1 MAKSTPKNCTTGKK
15 KKNEFD
21 LTVIGSGPA
30 GLAAAM
36 QASKLGKKTAII
48 EENPQALGGS
58 WLQTGTI
65 PSKTLREV
73 LATIHSIR
81 PHVGGHWVNRILLD
95 IDSSSLIRRA
105 REVSK
110 KEEKLMIKNL
120 DKNNIPILSGRAYME
135 DRNTIRITPSN
146 GDPSY
151 LVSTDYTVIATG
163 SKPRRPSEVPFDGWR
178 IVDSD
183 DILRLETLP
192 SKVVI
197 FGAGVIGCEY
207 ACMFGALGIETILI
221 DARSTIMQYID
232 QEIVGELKKCM
243 MDMGIQFRLGQ
254 TYKSLEAQG
263 PSVKLHFENDTI
275 ETDLFFFAAGRVSS
289 SKKMGIE
296 KLGII
301 NDPRGTIQ
309 TNEFFQTEVH
319 NIYACG
325 DVIGPPALACTSLEQ
340 GRIAANHA
348 LDKSK
353 RTFPKIFPI
362 GVYTIPELSS
372 VGKTEEE
379 VIQEGIDYVVGE
391 ANYDEIA
398 RGYIRGDVHGLIKI
412 IVDKTTHRLIG
423 VHIVGADAA
432 NLIHI
437 GQCIMLA
444 EMPVQTL
451 VNLFIFNYPT
461 LTEGYRVAGFNAIN
475 KLFPEG
481 TIEEAP
487 SLEKSQKK
495 TAA

>member
-1 MAKSTPKNCTTGKK
+1 M
-15 KKNEFD
+15 
-21 LTVIGSGPA
+21 
-30 GLAAAM
+30 
-36 QASKLGKKTAII
+36 
-48 EENPQALGGS
+48 
-58 WLQTGTI
+58 
-65 PSKTLREV
+65 
-73 LATIHSIR
+73 
-81 PHVGGHWVNRILLD
+81 
-95 IDSSSLIRRA
+95 
-105 REVSK
+105 
-110 KEEKLMIKNL
+110 
-120 DKNNIPILSGRAYME
+120 
-135 DRNTIRITPSN
+135 
-146 GDPSY
+146 
-151 LVSTDYTVIATG
+151 
-163 SKPRRPSEVPFDGWR
+163 
-178 IVDSD
+178 DSD

-254 TYKSLEAQG
+254 TYKSLEAKG

-319 NIYACG
+319 NIYACS

-487 SLEKSQKK
+487 PLEKTQKK